1 MIKLFRAV
9 ILVAA
14 IGAVTAAGNLATV
27 APAQE
32 KKGKATKE
40 EVGVT
45 EVYKA
50 KDGWRFRVKNTE
62 GKSVAIGTVKF
73 DSPEEAEKMVDYVRT
88 TLSKGKVTVLKEGKK

>member
-1 MIKLFRAV
+1 MSKLFRAV
-9 ILVAA
+9 VLIAA
-14 IGAVTAAGNLATV
+14 IGAVMVAGNLSTV

-50 KDGWRFRVKNTE
+50 KDGWRFRVKNYE

-73 DSPEEAEKMVDYVRT
+73 DSPEETENMVDYVRT
-88 TLSKGKVTVLKEGKK
+88 TLTKGKVVVLKEGKK